1 MNKPELQKLRRKV
14 KETTER
20 DLIKDAIRARKFSGA
35 ETLEHGI
42 DLINFVMKINKET
55 KANMI

>member
-1 MNKPELQKLRRKV
+1 MNKQELQKLRRKV

-20 DLIKDAIRARKFSGA
+20 ELIKDAIRARKFSGV
-35 ETLEHGI
+35 ETLEQGI

-55 KANMI
+55 KANNK